1 MIVYSDMNY
10 KHYCYHNYLSLQQF
24 DYETERNPKTKEIK
38 HKEEGNEPTN
48 FHNNCYKL
56 AKKS

>member
-1 MIVYSDMNY
+1 M
-10 KHYCYHNYLSLQQF
+10 SLQQF